1 MPSYTKT
8 LLIALALVL
17 AMLAI
22 AVVPASAE
30 EHFISGRVVNQTP
43 GAEPPSGLQVALT
56 IFEEGTPIGQLT
68 ATTDADGAFAFE
80 DIPRVLGL
88 RYLLQLEYEGGQYQ
102 TELDP
107 ASSEP
112 VQIVVYD
119 STSDI
124 ASLSVLDDT
133 IMVTLEPGQY
143 EQLTVRQVV
152 RVRNETLQTFIPSF
166 GDPGAGMMN
175 FLRVSM
181 PAGFSEMTIR
191 SDLQG
196 GQVIPVDRGVGITTA
211 VPPGIHAIVFSYAA
225 PYERSD
231 LIFEPLY
238 PQGADMVRVLV
249 REDVGLLIGVDLREE
264 APVTVSGSSFR
275 VYSIGP
281 VPIGN
286 RVTLGFTDLPQAPW
300 TTTIADAFT
309 TQWETTAIIPGVTAL
324 IFLVLLGYAWRLQKR
339 DPRPVDAA
347 ILTANIQS
355 QPDQMELVRQ
365 IAGLDERRE
374 QGETQDP
381 AYEQRRALLKRR
393 LLSRALKDASSA

>member
-1 MPSYTKT
+1 MTRYLKT
-8 LLIALALVL
+8 TTIALIFLLVALLISA
-17 AMLAI
+17 
-22 AVVPASAE
+22 VPASADQ
-30 EHFISGRVVNQTP
+30 HVISGQIVNQTP
-43 GAEPPSGLQVALT
+43 GAEPPSDLQVLLS
-56 IFEEGTPIGQLT
+56 IFEDGAPVGQLST
-68 ATTDADGAFAFE
+68 ITDAEGFFVFE
-80 DIPRVLGL
+80 DVPRILGL
-88 RYLLQLEYEGGQYQ
+88 RYLLHLQYQDAQYQ
-102 TELDP
+102 TEMDP
-107 ASSEP
+107 ASAEP

-119 STSDI
+119 STSDL

-133 IMVTLEPGQY
+133 IMVTREPDQY
-143 EQLTVRQVV
+143 DRLTVRQVV
-152 RVRNETLQTFIPSF
+152 RVRNESLQTFVPSF

-211 VPPGIHAIVFSYAA
+211 VPPGIHAIVFSYTA

-249 REDVGLLIGVDLREE
+249 REDVGKLIGADLREE

-281 VPIGN
+281 VPIDN

-309 TQWETTAIIPGVTAL
+309 TQWEVTAIIPGVTAL
-324 IFLVLLGYAWRLQKR
+324 ILLFLLGYAWRLQKR
-339 DPRPVDAA
+339 DPCPVTAT

-355 QPDQMELVRQ
+355 QPDQMELLQQ
-365 IAGLDERRE
+365 IVTIDERRE
-374 QGETQDP
+374 QGEIPD
-381 AYEQRRALLKRR
+381 ADHKECRSILKRK